1 MIDGRKVFFFVVML
15 TLCTSS
21 VFITFNTH
29 DSPEQTLKL
38 KTHGLEEIYP
48 RLSIIKEVDKTTVAL
63 GESFVVTVRIHNF
76 GNDTAYNVTYIDEI
90 NNPWIFEV
98 FGLTKLAY
106 SQIEANGTREF
117 SYLIR
122 TQAIGQYSL
131 YSARC
136 EYYTSGLHPVKF
148 TTFSNQVDIE
158 VIEVPIDLSLNNF
171 YVAITFLIV
180 LIILDFLL
188 VLRLFAPKIN
198 RQVNNV

>member
-15 TLCTSS
+15 TLCISS
-21 VFITFNTH
+21 VFSSLGSH
-29 DSPEQTLKL
+29 DSTVQTYKF
-38 KTHGLEEIYP
+38 KTQELEESYP
-48 RLSIIKEVDKTTVAL
+48 RLSIIKEVDKSTVIL
-63 GESFVVTVRIHNF
+63 GESFVVTVTIHNF

-106 SQIEANGTREF
+106 SQIEANETREF

-131 YSARC
+131 YPARC
-136 EYYTSGLHPVKF
+136 EYYTSDLNPIKF
-148 TTFSNQVDIE
+148 TAYSNQVDIE
-158 VIEVPIDLSLNNF
+158 VIEVPKDLSLDNF
-171 YVAITFLIV
+171 YVALTFLIV

-188 VLRLFAPKIN
+188 VLRLFAPKLNKRTN
-198 RQVNNV
+198 RI